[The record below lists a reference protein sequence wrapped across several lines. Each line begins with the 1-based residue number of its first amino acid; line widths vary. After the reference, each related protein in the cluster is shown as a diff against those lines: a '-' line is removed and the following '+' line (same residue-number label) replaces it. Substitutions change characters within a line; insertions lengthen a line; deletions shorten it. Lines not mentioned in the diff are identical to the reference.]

1 MKICVINFSG
11 NVGKSLVCAQLLQPR
26 MNAPVISVE
35 SLNVDASA
43 DGADVEQIRAAQFAD
58 IQRRVV
64 LSDSIIVD
72 VGASNVEQFL
82 KLMVSAKGAYEDY
95 DLWIVPAVRP
105 RKQQMDTINTV
116 KALRAIGVPAKK
128 IRVVFNGLEPDETI
142 EEVFAPILAC
152 GIDSDAEVSGDL
164 YELRRQAVIYYNEAF
179 ERIKGSGMNLSD
191 VVADTTDFKALIKV
205 TTDQEERV
213 RLANRLATRRLASSA
228 HDNLD
233 RAFQA
238 LTA

>member
-1 MKICVINFSG
+1 
-11 NVGKSLVCAQLLQPR
+11 
-26 MNAPVISVE
+26 
-35 SLNVDASA
+35 
-43 DGADVEQIRAAQFAD
+43 
-58 IQRRVV
+58 
-64 LSDSIIVD
+64 
-72 VGASNVEQFL
+72 
-82 KLMVSAKGAYEDY
+82 
-95 DLWIVPAVRP
+95 
-105 RKQQMDTINTV
+105 MDTINTV
-116 KALRAIGVPAKK
+116 KALRAIGVPAKR

-142 EEVFAPILAC
+142 EEVFAPILAY
-152 GIDSDAEVSGDL
+152 GTGSSAEVSGDL